1 MTTPTNSD
9 LSSPHDDPSTA
20 TSYAAR
26 FPCSINL
33 ELRPE
38 DPGTLRDRIV
48 HVGDRVHLAGAIE
61 FDHLR
66 ALDLLREWEEMGVTH
81 YLAVH
86 REFAAMDLIEE
97 NSSIK
102 VIHIGVDDDLGT
114 RDPRWFDAV
123 AEAAGEVLAHPD
135 NKLVVTCYLGVNRGP
150 SAALAILLA
159 QGWDLLPALRAIRY
173 ARPIANIVYA
183 PDAARWW
190 AVRNGGTPEDAVEAM
205 VEVHRWFERNPL
217 DAGWVIRNIYASAR
231 GPIY

>member
-1 MTTPTNSD
+1 MTTPTAPNFSD
-9 LSSPHDDPSTA
+9 AD
-20 TSYAAR
+20 R
-26 FPCSINL
+26 FPMSLNL
-33 ELRPE
+33 DLRPE
-38 DPGTLRDRIV
+38 NPGTLRDRIV

-61 FDHLR
+61 FDHSR
-66 ALDLLREWEEMGVTH
+66 AIDLLREWEAAGITH

-86 REFAAMDLIEE
+86 REFAAMQLIEE

-123 AEAAGEVLAHPD
+123 AAAGDEVLADPEAR
-135 NKLVVTCYLGVNRGP
+135 LVVTCYLGVNRGP
-150 SAALAILLA
+150 SAALAILLSR
-159 QGWDLLPALRAIRY
+159 GWGLLPALRAIRY

-190 AVRNGGTPEDAVEAM
+190 AVRNGGTAQDAIDAM

-217 DAGWVIRNIYASAR
+217 DAGWVIRNIYASSR
-231 GPIY
+231 GPLY